1 MMAINWTQYVRDHLA
16 ENQYELLGLC
26 SFGLT
31 STFTIWFIFLPYL
44 EEKTIFFHQN
54 NKNDQKKTPVG
65 RLLPSVNLWGWE

>member
-1 MMAINWTQYVRDHLA
+1 MTAINWTQYVRDHLA

-44 EEKTIFFHQN
+44 EEKTIFST
-54 NKNDQKKTPVG
+54 KTIKMTKKK
-65 RLLPSVNLWGWE
+65 LLWGVFYLQ